1 MSYFIDLNKAIITTE
16 ISFGV
21 AAKGSRTY
29 MTCKSGEIAAWEYS
43 HVDADGNII
52 INIYN
57 ATTGT
62 DVLISTV
69 YCMPGCDLFRGLF
82 SSGAVPSA
90 QVTDAA
96 CKYYRI
102 DYV

>member
-1 MSYFIDLNKAIITTE
+1 MSYFADLDTVLITTE

-21 AAKGSRTY
+21 AAAGTRSY
-29 MTCKSGEIAAWEYS
+29 MTCKGGEVAAWEYDHEDS
-43 HVDADGNII
+43 EGNII

-62 DVLISTV
+62 DIPVASV
-69 YCMPGCDLFRGLF
+69 YVMPGCDIFRGLF
-82 SSGAVPSA
+82 SSGAIPTKPI
-90 QVTDAA
+90 TDTE
-96 CKYYRI
+96 CVFYRV